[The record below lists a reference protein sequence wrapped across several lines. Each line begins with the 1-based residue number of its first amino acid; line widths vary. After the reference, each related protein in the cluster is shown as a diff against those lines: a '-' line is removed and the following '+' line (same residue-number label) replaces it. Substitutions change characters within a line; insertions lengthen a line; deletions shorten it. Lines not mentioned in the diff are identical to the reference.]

1 LTPLSYEKRKAI
13 AEKFDAQDFKHVTVK
28 LDGTHS
34 LTTFERRR
42 SDWVCY
48 KFNYAAAFNTIVSCF
63 HVIRYYTVILISIS
77 LYMKVAMLPNHRW
90 AWASTSGY
98 FARHT
103 DIPLLEANM
112 DNFAA
117 TFDSRDV
124 TVADMLFDSFFWSND
139 DNKWGKHA

>member
-1 LTPLSYEKRKAI
+1 MP
-13 AEKFDAQDFKHVTVK
+13 QDFKHVTVK

-34 LTTFERRR
+34 LATFERPR

-48 KFNYAAAFNTIVSCF
+48 KVNYAAAFNTIVNCF
-63 HVIRYYTVILISIS
+63 HVIRYYTVILMKYLSF
-77 LYMKVAMLPNHRW
+77 YMKVAMLPNHCW
-90 AWASTSGY
+90 TWASTSGS

-124 TVADMLFDSFFWSND
+124 TVADMLFDSFV
-139 DNKWGKHA
+139 